1 MSLSKAL
8 FLLGV
13 VFLSCTLI
21 GASSCGFETRR
32 SLLLPVPKNGPAIFY
47 VTKFGAVADDKTDNI
62 DAFRAAWG
70 EACRNS
76 TTQAKVLIPAGTFR
90 AAQTMF
96 AGPCTSPKPITIEVI
111 GTVSPEWFSFLDI
124 DGLVLTGNGVFGGQ
138 GAATWPYN
146 DCKKTKGNCAPLPS
160 QHLKITAPGNSPDTD
175 GMHISTSDR
184 IKVFNCAC
192 TLTYISIGY
201 STTDIAITNIT
212 CAHSHGVSIG
222 SLGKWPEER
231 SVNGISV
238 TNCTFLNTTNGARIK
253 TWMGTVP
260 AEAKN
265 IAYEGLIMKGVQN
278 PIVIDQSYG
287 FKKKSEFLI
296 LSETHPS
303 SSVWKI
309 SNIHFRKIQGTT
321 VSNVAVSLQ
330 CSTSN
335 PCEGVEIADVDL
347 AYAGR
352 PHNTSFVS
360 SCSNAKT
367 IFGGILNP
375 PAC

>member
-1 MSLSKAL
+1 M
-8 FLLGV
+8 
-13 VFLSCTLI
+13 
-21 GASSCGFETRR
+21 
-32 SLLLPVPKNGPAIFY
+32 
-47 VTKFGAVADDKTDNI
+47 
-62 DAFRAAWG
+62 AA
-70 EACRNS
+70 ATSQNNS
-76 TTQAKVLIPAGTFR
+76 TGKQSGHRRHAHKHKR
-90 AAQTMF
+90 Q
-96 AGPCTSPKPITIEVI
+96 
-111 GTVSPEWFSFLDI
+111 D
-124 DGLVLTGNGVFGGQ
+124 Q
-138 GAATWPYN
+138 GFQLRHWNRRQP
-146 DCKKTKGNCAPLPS
+146 G
-160 QHLKITAPGNSPDTD
+160 TAPQ
-175 GMHISTSDR
+175 
-184 IKVFNCAC
+184 AC

-287 FKKKSEFLI
+287 FKKKS
-296 LSETHPS
+296 
-303 SSVWKI
+303 
-309 SNIHFRKIQGTT
+309 
-321 VSNVAVSLQ
+321 VSLQ